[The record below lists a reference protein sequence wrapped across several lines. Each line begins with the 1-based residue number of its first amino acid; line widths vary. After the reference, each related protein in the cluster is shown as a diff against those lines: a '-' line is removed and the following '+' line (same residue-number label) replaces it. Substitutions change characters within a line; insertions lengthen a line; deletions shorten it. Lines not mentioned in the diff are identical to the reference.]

1 MFTEE
6 RQSAIEKCLRENG
19 KVKVKEL
26 SEMFQVTEDC
36 IRKDLKTLENAGKLK
51 RTYGGAILS
60 QDYPLKRD
68 VVDRRQF
75 NLDKKRTIAAKA
87 FKLIKNNETI
97 FLDIST
103 TNIELAKLL
112 ATSNMRV
119 VVVSNMIDILQ
130 ILATNPS
137 ITAIG
142 TGGTMYQTVN
152 GFMGAATIEVI
163 KQYSFDRAFIGS
175 CGVDMT
181 DCAITTLGVE
191 DGLTKKAAVH
201 SSRHKYVVMER
212 DKFYFND
219 SYKYA
224 YFDDISGIVTDE
236 FPEFVKKFIKRKTAV
251 ISLAFIVFIILMAII
266 GPYVV
271 PYDPQAPDYTAMMQG
286 PSAAHIWGTNEYGQ
300 DVFSRLMVG
309 TRLSLTCALTATIIG
324 TAIGVVLGLIAGFY
338 GGIIDSLIMRCCDVL
353 FAFPDILLAIAVVA
367 IIGQGMV
374 NVMIAVAVFTV
385 PSFARIIRSAT
396 ISVKQAPYVE
406 VARSLGCSNTRIL
419 FVHIFPG
426 TIQSMIV
433 NFTMRV
439 GTAILAASSL
449 SFLGFG
455 ANVTEPD
462 WGSMLST
469 GRNYLNTAPH
479 MVLFP
484 GILIFLTV
492 LAFNLLGDGLRD
504 TLDPKMN

>member
-1 MFTEE
+1 MS
-6 RQSAIEKCLRENG
+6 RGGEK
-19 KVKVKEL
+19 
-26 SEMFQVTEDC
+26 M
-36 IRKDLKTLENAGKLK
+36 A
-51 RTYGGAILS
+51 
-60 QDYPLKRD
+60 
-68 VVDRRQF
+68 
-75 NLDKKRTIAAKA
+75 DKNT
-87 FKLIKNNETI
+87 
-97 FLDIST
+97 
-103 TNIELAKLL
+103 
-112 ATSNMRV
+112 TSNI
-119 VVVSNMIDILQ
+119 N
-130 ILATNPS
+130 LA
-137 ITAIG
+137 
-142 TGGTMYQTVN
+142 
-152 GFMGAATIEVI
+152 AAEE
-163 KQYSFDRAFIGS
+163 
-175 CGVDMT
+175 
-181 DCAITTLGVE
+181 LP
-191 DGLTKKAAVH
+191 KAQ
-201 SSRHKYVVMER
+201 S
-212 DKFYFND
+212 KF
-219 SYKYA
+219 K
-224 YFDDISGIVTDE
+224 
-236 FPEFVKKFIKRKTAV
+236 EFVKKFMKRKTAV

-338 GGIIDSLIMRCCDVL
+338 GGIIDSL
-353 FAFPDILLAIAVVA
+353 AVVA

-374 NVMIAVAVFTV
+374 NFMIAVAVFTV